1 MAGLV
6 GRTLFFSLKTPLS
19 SLTATPKHKHLI
31 TRSLSDSNPTPFAG
45 RKLVLYSKKECCL
58 CDALKDKLHTAF
70 MIGGHHSLADFQLEV
85 RDISTNPQWEKAYQY
100 EIPVLAR
107 VLADGSEETLPRM
120 SPRLSAE
127 QVQQKLA
134 ALLA

>member
-1 MAGLV
+1 M
-6 GRTLFFSLKTPLS
+6 RTPFP
-19 SLTATPKHKHLI
+19 SLTVTPKRTHLI
-31 TRSLSDSNPTPFAG
+31 TRSLSDSNPAPVPR

-70 MIGGHHSLADFQLEV
+70 MIGSDHSLTDFELEV

-107 VLADGSEETLPRM
+107 ILADGSEETLPRM
-120 SPRLSAE
+120 SPRLTAE

-134 ALLA
+134 ALLT

>member
-1 MAGLV
+1 MAALP
-6 GRTLFFSLKTPLS
+6 GRILLFSLRTPFP
-19 SLTATPKHKHLI
+19 SLTPTPKHNHLI
-31 TRSLSDSNPTPFAG
+31 IRNLSETNPTTLPR

-70 MIGGHHSLADFQLEV
+70 MIGGHHSLADLQLEV

-134 ALLA
+134 ALLT